1 MKSSS
6 KPDRGPMLGYLRT
19 SETVSKKDT
28 SAVFRWLASLRL
40 ADTDV
45 QLKCADKVIEWSVRH
60 F

>member
-1 MKSSS
+1 
-6 KPDRGPMLGYLRT
+6 MLGYLRT

-28 SAVFRWLASLRL
+28 SAVFRWLGSLRL

-45 QLKCADKVIEWSVRH
+45 QLKCADKVIEWSVRP